1 MKFVRYQSNGNVSYG
16 TLSGD
21 TINEIDGEPSTGYS
35 ETGNT
40 VALGDVQLLAP
51 VTPGKV
57 LAVGLNYRSHLGGGT
72 RANQSGDLYQDAHLP
87 KRSGGKHCAAG
98 WR

>member
-1 MKFVRYQSNGNVSYG
+1 MKFVRYQSNGSVSYG

-21 TINEIDGEPSTGYS
+21 TINEIDGDPITEYS

-40 VALGDVQLLAP
+40 AALGDVQLLAP

-57 LAVGLNYRSHLGGGT
+57 LAVGLNYRSHLGGAPEP
-72 RANQSGDLYQDAHLP
+72 ANPEIFIKTPHLS
-87 KRSGGKHCAAG
+87 KRSRREHCAAG
-98 WR
+98 RG

>member
-21 TINEIDGEPSTGYS
+21 TISEIDGDPITGYS

-40 VALGDVQLLAP
+40 VALGDVELLAP

-57 LAVGLNYRSHLGGGT
+57 LAVGFKL
-72 RANQSGDLYQDAHLP
+72 
-87 KRSGGKHCAAG
+87 
-98 WR
+98 